1 MQHHGT
7 CVACDTLLP
16 TSAALTRDEAVE
28 WLVAEA
34 ARPRASAEER
44 ARLLAAVRWLGT
56 QSARNVHFLLRASA
70 GAGGGGGSVSG
81 GGGGVGSVG
90 VGIISGGGGVSGGV
104 ASDSYSGAAAV
115 EAGGLQWEQC
125 RAEALLRAAYRGEV
139 ALYGRRACNRLCR
152 RGYSLVHCT
161 RGCYWLA
168 CAALARTHIHE
179 TLSHLELY
187 TASLRHT
194 GYRHA
199 HPICSARWLL
209 ALLLAPPRPRPAE
222 AEAFARELLQTCHA
236 VRRHP
241 PPPPPVKF
249 THPHPHA
256 YEGTGGVYGA
266 CAGACM

>member
-1 MQHHGT
+1 MQYHGT

-139 ALYGRRACNRLCR
+139 ALYGRRACNRLYR
-152 RGYSLVHCT
+152 RGCSLAHVLLCRGCCWLAYAAVSPRTCT
-161 RGCYWLA
+161 R
-168 CAALARTHIHE
+168 RV
-179 TLSHLELY
+179 SD
-187 TASLRHT
+187 
-194 GYRHA
+194 
-199 HPICSARWLL
+199 
-209 ALLLAPPRPRPAE
+209 
-222 AEAFARELLQTCHA
+222 
-236 VRRHP
+236 
-241 PPPPPVKF
+241 
-249 THPHPHA
+249 
-256 YEGTGGVYGA
+256 GV
-266 CAGACM
+266 